1 MKRILPILLSS
12 IILFISFLKI
22 GSFSFGFLAY
32 FSFIPILISIEDDKK
47 PFLTGYLFG
56 LFFYIL
62 HLYWVPFSNVES
74 ETRPW
79 VVLGFFL
86 MIAYLSSYFGLTFY
100 LYKKTKYKIILP
112 FVFSGL
118 EFFRSLSSSF
128 GFPWGSLAYTQSYY
142 RFLIQIADIGGVPML
157 TFIIVL
163 INYLIYRLIK
173 EKKFKYGF
181 IIVSIFIFLF
191 LYSIVDIVTLKSSD
205 RGISAEIIQLNI
217 SPDDKRYNEYETR
230 LNTIKEMVKE
240 GSELYIL
247 PESSS
252 PCNAINYESCSQIFK
267 NISDSLN
274 AGILVG
280 TIEFERG
287 QRFKYYNSAALFYD
301 GILKGVH
308 RKKYLVP
315 FVERLPYNDVLPV
328 LNKIEFGQGS
338 FNPGKSYTIFEIK
351 DIKFCALIC
360 FEQIFPR
367 LVRRFVRMGADLVI
381 NITEDAWFGRT
392 LGPYQHFE
400 NSILRAVEYKKPVL
414 RCANSGISAY
424 IDPTGKIVRKT
435 KLFESDII
443 KNNVSVYDR
452 KTIYTVIGDFFG
464 WLFLSVVVFTIII
477 SSRRRYFK
485 HKTAI
490 VEKYANIGEGTKIWH
505 FSHIMGNV
513 GKNCN
518 IGQNVFI
525 GKNAKV
531 GNNVKIQNGV
541 NIYTMVEIGDNCFI
555 GPEVTFMHNK
565 YPRAPYP
572 KHKEWLK
579 TIVEEGATIGANST
593 ILCDLKIGKWA
604 MIGAGSVVTKDVPAY
619 TIVCG
624 NPAKK
629 CGYIC
634 VCGNK
639 LNFKNNKAICSCG
652 RKYEKHGEKVDIS
665 I

>member
-1 MKRILPILLSS
+1 MKRILTSFFSS
-12 IILFISFLKI
+12 LILFLSFLKI

-32 FSFIPILISIEDDKK
+32 FSFIPVLIFLEEDKK
-47 PFLTGYLFG
+47 PFLTGYIFG
-56 LFFYIL
+56 VFFYL
-62 HLYWVPFSNVES
+62 LLLYWVPFSNVEKES
-74 ETRPW
+74 RPW
-79 VVLGFFL
+79 VVLGFL
-86 MIAYLSSYFGLTFY
+86 LLIAYLSCYFGLTFY
-100 LYKKTKYKIILP
+100 LYRKIKYKLLLP
-112 FVFSGL
+112 FIFSGFD
-118 EFFRSLSSSF
+118 FFRSLSSSF
-128 GFPWGSLAYTQSYY
+128 GFPWGSIAYTQSYY
-142 RFLIQIADIGGVPML
+142 RYLIQIVDIGGVPIL
-157 TFIIVL
+157 TFVIVL
-163 INYLIYRLIK
+163 VNYFIYKLIR
-173 EKKFKYGF
+173 EKKWKYGF
-181 IIVSIFIFLF
+181 VLAIIFIFLV
-191 LYSIVDIVTLKSSD
+191 LYSIVDIATLKKSN
-205 RGISAEIIQLNI
+205 RYISAEIIQLNI
-217 SPDDKRYNEYETR
+217 SPNDKRYNDFGIR
-230 LNTIKEMVKE
+230 LNTIKEMIKE

-274 AGILVG
+274 IAILVG
-280 TIEFERG
+280 TIEFEKG
-287 QRFKYYNSAALFYD
+287 ARFKYFNSAALFDD
-301 GILKGVH
+301 GKFKGVH

-315 FVERLPYNDVLPV
+315 FVERLPYNDVFPF
-328 LNKIEFGQGS
+328 LNKIEFGQGA
-338 FNPGKSYTIFEIK
+338 FNPGKEYTIFDVK
-351 DIKFCALIC
+351 NIKFCALIC

-367 LVRRFVRMGADLVI
+367 LVRRFVRKGADVII

-400 NSILRAVEYKKPVL
+400 NSILRAIEYKKPVL

-424 IDPTGKIVRKT
+424 IEPTGKIVEKT
-435 KLFESDII
+435 KLFESRVIE
-443 KNNVSVYDR
+443 KNVFIYDR
-452 KTIYTVIGDFFG
+452 KTIYTIIGDFFG
-464 WLFLSVVVFTIII
+464 WSFVFITFYSIII
-477 SSRRRYFK
+477 TSRRKYFK
-485 HKTAI
+485 HRTAI
-490 VEKYANIGEGTKIWH
+490 VEKYANVGNGTKIWH
-505 FSHIMGNV
+505 FSHILGNV

-525 GKNAKV
+525 GKDAKV

-565 YPRAPYP
+565 FPRAPFP

-604 MIGAGSVVTKDVPAY
+604 LVGAGSVVTKDVPQF

-634 VCGNK
+634 VCGKK
-639 LNFKNNKAICSCG
+639 LNFKNNKAVCSCE
-652 RKYEKHGEKVDIS
+652 RKYEKQGEVVDIS